1 MAFQHSVANTISVS
15 GRTISITNTY
25 TGSQSLSINEE
36 IADGA
41 TNAQVNAAIDVSAT
55 KSFLIVSDQDV
66 TVETNSGSTPD
77 DTIDLVANQPYTW
90 NPDAYD
96 DFLLGTDVTAFFITN
111 ASGETATV
119 QIEALIDATP

>member
-41 TNAQVNAAIDVSAT
+41 TNAQVNAAINIFA
-55 KSFLIVSDQDV
+55 
-66 TVETNSGSTPD
+66 
-77 DTIDLVANQPYTW
+77 
-90 NPDAYD
+90 
-96 DFLLGTDVTAFFITN
+96 
-111 ASGETATV
+111 
-119 QIEALIDATP
+119 

>member
-1 MAFQHSVANTISVS
+1 MGIGPVPAIRKCLERAGLAIHQVDRIE
-15 GRTISITNTY
+15 
-25 TGSQSLSINEE
+25 INEA